1 MKNTLY
7 LLGILSFALV
17 LYTIH
22 LSQENGELKQA
33 VHAQYTSEL
42 ASASEKLNNLS
53 KTVLQ
58 AQLFQDEQA
67 RSEEMD
73 SIWRLSNE
81 LRNSITK
88 LPIQSEV
95 ASELLSYLGKMG
107 EQAKRG
113 TEADWEGI
121 SQNMK
126 MLSEDWT
133 VATARYFAADSD
145 YNTWQDHVLDEV
157 NSPFKQVSTTVKS
170 YREANFPI
178 TASESDYQKKR
189 ELAHITDK
197 DVTKEQAV
205 NRVQELFP
213 TIDGATLTVSMNA
226 DDAAYPFYHIQFVR
240 GSRLGY
246 ADVTKKGGH
255 LLSFLLERPVNEQSI
270 SQQQAR
276 DTATQFLKQA
286 GFTDVVYTEARENHE
301 AWHFVFTRQAGD
313 ALVYPDSIQLKI
325 AKDNGEVLGANTMEY
340 IQKETI
346 PDTKPTPLNADEYFT
361 DRVTVEDTKLVYTEN
376 AGYELVLCYEMTVR
390 VNNDTNDTF
399 RVLIDAN
406 THDVIQTEKLI

>member
-145 YNTWQDHVLDEV
+145 YNTWQDHLLDEV

-205 NRVQELFP
+205 NRVRELFP

-255 LLSFLLERPVNEQSI
+255 LLSFLLERPVNEQNI

-276 DTATQFLKQA
+276 DTAIQFLKQA